1 MIIVQVRSAIALFT
15 CNCLVSMAIA
25 SSSSIGLVM
34 ATGDVVVDGQ
44 RVPGNS
50 AIFSGSRISS
60 GDKTSNLQFS
70 DGTSAVMNPGT
81 TMTVYR
87 ERSVLQQGVTT
98 QRGIDKH
105 FLLANGLRISSTT
118 SNVTALVGVKNDS
131 YMEVSARDGEAD
143 VWTASGKLV
152 AKVEPGQPRSFT
164 YQQAPQQAPAEG
176 SVGSVDLCG
185 RLRPGYLISDKSTRT
200 TYKLKGSDLDPF
212 VNKRVRVAGTMV
224 FTSGTPSSTAP
235 SVVTVDGIQKLQGSC
250 EAAGDDRKR
259 EGLILIG
266 ALAAAGTLIGVSIG
280 GGSAPPSSPPVTPS
294 VP

>member
-1 MIIVQVRSAIALFT
+1 MIILQFRSAIALFT

-98 QRGIDKH
+98 QHGIDKH
-105 FLLANGLRISSTT
+105 FVLANGLRISSTT
-118 SNVTALVGVKNDS
+118 SNVTALVGVRNDS

-143 VWTASGKLV
+143 VWNASGKLV

-164 YQQAPQQAPAEG
+164 YQQAPAG
-176 SVGSVDLCG
+176 GSVDLCG
-185 RLRPGYLISDKSTRT
+185 RLRPGYLLSDKSTHA

-212 VNKRVRVAGTMV
+212 MNKRVRVAGTMDV
-224 FTSGTPSSTAP
+224 TGGTPSSTAP

-250 EAAGDDRKR
+250 DAAGGEGKR
-259 EGLILIG
+259 VGLILIG
-266 ALAAAGTLIGVSIG
+266 IGALAGVGTLIGVSVG
-280 GGSAPPSSPPVTPS
+280 SGSSAPTPPPVTPS